1 MVSVCPAT
9 LAIPQYNCAPEKEHG
24 DRRLVLRTDL
34 LQDLVTSARPDART
48 TSARASMRE
57 SPFIV
62 GLLGHRDL
70 EPGRVPRLCAAV
82 AAFLAEIREHL
93 PDTELCAI
101 VGVTRGC
108 DVRHVLGAL
117 EFASHVE
124 VVLPALPE
132 EHGGDFDADALRTLS
147 ALLTHPNVSS
157 TVLSAEAGPFEVG
170 DENARESRYANL
182 TETLVRRSSVLLT
195 FWDGHSP
202 LRGGIPSAALR
213 HVGVGPAAGD
223 DDTTLV
229 MLDITD
235 DLGADGSVIHWTPGT
250 LDADTSRRDSSRM
263 PPQLVRQLADLNAY
277 NRDHRELR
285 SEAGSRTPSSLL
297 ALVPDDLALDD
308 RPALEAID
316 AEYGKAD
323 ALALHYQSRS
333 DRLFALFA
341 TMAFTMGFAYL
352 TYDKLAHRRSL
363 LVSYLVVLVCSLCIY
378 YALRGRRW
386 FAKHLSYRALAE
398 TLRIV
403 FYLRLIHI
411 DHRLDAARVLALSGI
426 HRFRGFS
433 LIADVLAAL
442 AIPDARAAD
451 RSAPDSNRSRYV
463 EHEWLEGQH
472 RYFAAKVAQFKREE
486 RRVRT
491 LKNALFATVVLVI
504 IAMALSDHTMERHEI
519 LSGVSVKT
527 AVTFA
532 WGLLALLLGAWQLHD
547 NNKATRELLLQYR
560 NQGVR
565 FAHAGRQLL
574 RLADINGRNDILVE
588 LGRDSLMECYLWTIH
603 RYHREHEPVGKR

>member
-1 MVSVCPAT
+1 VVT
-9 LAIPQYNCAPEKEHG
+9 
-24 DRRLVLRTDL
+24 RTDL
-34 LQDLVTSARPDART
+34 LQDLVARARPDAGAT
-48 TSARASMRE
+48 TERAAIRE
-57 SPFIV
+57 SPFII
-62 GLLGHRDL
+62 GLLGHREL
-70 EPGRVPRLCAAV
+70 EPGRVPELCAAV
-82 AAFLAEIREHL
+82 AAFVAEIREHL

-108 DVRHVLGAL
+108 EVGYVLGAL

-124 VVLPALPE
+124 VVLPGLLAE
-132 EHGGDFDADALRTLS
+132 CTGDFDADALRTLS
-147 ALLTHPNVSS
+147 ALRTHPNVSS
-157 TVLSAEAGPFEVG
+157 TVLSPSAGPLGPGGENGAEV
-170 DENARESRYANL
+170 DYASL
-182 TETLVRRSSVLLT
+182 TATLVRRSSVLLT

-223 DDTTLV
+223 GDATLV
-229 MLDITD
+229 MLDIAD
-235 DLGADGSVIHWTPGT
+235 DVSADGSVIHWTPGT
-250 LDADTSRRDSSRM
+250 RDADTPRRESGM

-277 NRDHRELR
+277 NRDHRRLR
-285 SEAGSRTPSSLL
+285 SLAGTSAPNSLL
-297 ALVPDDLALDD
+297 ALVPDDLPLED

-316 AEYGKAD
+316 SEYGKAD

-363 LVSYLVVLVCSLCIY
+363 LVSYLVVLVLSLCLY

-398 TLRIV
+398 TLRVI
-403 FYLRLIHI
+403 FYLRLVHI

-426 HRFRGFS
+426 NRFRGFS

-442 AIPDARAAD
+442 AIPDAHAAD
-451 RSAPDSNRSRYV
+451 RSAPDSSRSRYV
-463 EHEWLEGQH
+463 EREWLEGQH
-472 RYFAAKVAQFKREE
+472 RYFAAKVSRFKREDQ
-486 RRVRT
+486 RVKT

-504 IAMALSDHTMERHEI
+504 IAMALSDHTMEHYEI

-560 NQGVR
+560 NQGLR
-565 FAHAGRQLL
+565 FAQAGRQLL
-574 RLADINGRNDILVE
+574 RLADVHGRNDILVE